1 MKKLLLL
8 LVMCLMIFGVCALPK
23 NRYQASIID
32 DANGLPDKNI
42 SDFVFDKF
50 GFLWVTTEGNIVRY
64 AYKNSVI
71 FNHRT
76 NPKINS
82 DNFRD
87 LLLIDSTLWT
97 FSAGDL
103 YGIDIVSMDL
113 KKKSLDR
120 KYGNITSFVH
130 CPDGLSLMISTD
142 KGYLLKYNTQQRL
155 LEQIYFFNK
164 EILSFIFFNDYT
176 IFLFLQGIPPI
187 VRFDLNQ
194 KKPLSSLSDLYV
206 NLWSH
211 FEKLENQGYSF
222 VAGKTVLKLNLNKDM
237 YDSLYSFP
245 FELRDIKAKNGILYY
260 LTVKNQVFEKDL
272 KTGISELIYDGGAN
286 EIKFLK
292 FGLNGLLYLVSRN
305 GLIILKKQ
313 QPFEALREYET
324 IPVQKIRRGIVE
336 DKAHQRLFFL
346 TYNGVYVYN
355 QKTKTYESYIAEI
368 INAYNACIDSKYIYV
383 VTDGAG
389 VYSIR
394 LSDLKV
400 ELIYSYK
407 KKSENDVSVFKL
419 NDESILLGWYK
430 GLKILNL
437 KTRKLQRLQ
446 LAYKGRLYDDI
457 LVSEIMCRNS
467 NEWWIATSRG
477 IFLLN
482 KDFKVIR
489 RYASDEPA
497 GSTISTDE
505 VNTIHFT
512 KNGCL
517 AGLADDLIF
526 IPFDHGSIESFFY
539 DKKIPVNK
547 IIGILE
553 DKLGRV
559 WLSSYNGLFCM
570 DMNTHAISAY
580 HAPDYFQFDEFNK
593 ASLLLSAS
601 GKMYYGTVSEYFSF
615 DPLEYETNKLNYTLN
630 VNTISIIDK
639 QNVKIRYHINKGELF
654 ELPSPNSN
662 LIVTLLFQNQLKP
675 DAVRYYYKIEGLSD
689 NWVSLENLSTLQLFS
704 LPTGIWNL
712 YFKAVNIDDMSAA
725 ETYVKILVPSI
736 YYKTIWFTGLMIL
749 LVILIGYAIHL
760 NRVNNFKKLLLLR
773 KEISNELHDSVG
785 TAVTKS
791 ILVAETIQRE
801 SGSKDNRLQQIIDYS
816 KQVNS
821 SFRDVLWSLEQSND
835 QILNLFD
842 RISEIGNAAV
852 ENTPFEFVIM
862 HHDVA
867 DDYTLTIRQ
876 KRELL
881 MVTREA
887 IHNVL
892 KHSTGNMI
900 VFEFRKVDEKLNLHI
915 HDNGIN
921 ETQDIQFSGIGLESI
936 KMRISKIGGK
946 VSFKKGKDGFD
957 IDINV

>member
-1 MKKLLLL
+1 MKRLLLL
-8 LVMCLMIFGVCALPK
+8 LVMCLMIFGVSALPK
-23 NRYQASIID
+23 NRYQVSIID

-42 SDFVFDKF
+42 SDFVFDQF
-50 GFLWVTTEGNIVRY
+50 GFLWLTTEGNIVRY

-71 FNHRT
+71 LNHHT
-76 NPKINS
+76 NPQINS

-87 LLLIDSTLWT
+87 LLLIDSTIWT

-120 KYGNITSFVH
+120 KYGNITSFVQ
-130 CPDGLSLMISTD
+130 CPDEISMMISTD
-142 KGYLLKYNTQQRL
+142 KGYLLKYNTQQRVL
-155 LEQIYFFNK
+155 QQIYIFNK
-164 EILSFIFFNDYT
+164 EILSFIFFNNHT

-194 KKPLSSLSDLYV
+194 KKPLSSLNDLYV
-206 NLWSH
+206 NFWSH
-211 FEKLENQGYSF
+211 FEKLENQVYGF
-222 VAGKTVLKLNLNKDM
+222 VAGKTVLKMNLEKNM

-245 FELRDIKAKNGILYY
+245 FEIRDVKAKNGILYY
-260 LTVKNQVFEKDL
+260 LTVKNQVFEKDI

-292 FGLNGLLYLVSRN
+292 FDLNGLLYLVSRN
-305 GLIILKKQ
+305 GLIILNKQ
-313 QPFEALREYET
+313 QPFEPFKEYEKT
-324 IPVQKIRRGIVE
+324 LVQKIRRGIVE
-336 DKAHQRLFFL
+336 DTAHQRLFFL

-355 QKTKTYESYIAEI
+355 QKTGKYESYITEI
-368 INAYNACIDSKYIYV
+368 ANAYNACIDSKYIYV
-383 VTDGAG
+383 TTDGAG

-400 ELIYSYK
+400 ELLYSYK
-407 KKSENDVSVFKL
+407 KKSENDVSVFKV
-419 NDESILLGWYK
+419 NDENILLGWYK
-430 GLKILNL
+430 GLKVLNL

-457 LVSEIMCRNS
+457 LVSDILCRNS

-489 RYASDEPA
+489 RYASDEPE
-497 GSTISTDE
+497 GSTISTDY

-539 DKKIPVNK
+539 EKNIPVNK

-553 DKLGRV
+553 DNIGRF
-559 WLSSYNGLFCM
+559 WLSSYNGLFCL
-570 DMNTHAISAY
+570 DLNIKTISAY

-615 DPLEYETNKLNYTLN
+615 DPLAYKTNKFNSALN
-630 VNTISIIDK
+630 VNTISVIEKD
-639 QNVKIRYHINKGELF
+639 NVKIRYHINKGELF

-662 LIVTLLFQNQLKP
+662 LVVTLLFQNQLKP

-689 NWVSLENLSTLQLFS
+689 KWISLENLSTLQLFS
-704 LPTGIWNL
+704 LPSGTWNL
-712 YFKAVNIDDMSAA
+712 SFKAVNIDDLSAA

-736 YYKTIWFTGLMIL
+736 YYKTIWFTVLMIL

-801 SGSKDNRLQQIIDYS
+801 SGFQDNRLQQIIDYS

-852 ENTPFEFVIM
+852 ENTPFEFVII
-862 HHDVA
+862 HHDV

-892 KHSTGNMI
+892 KHSNGNMI
-900 VFEFRKVDEKLNLHI
+900 VFEFRKVDGKLNLHI
-915 HDNGIN
+915 HDNGKN
-921 ETQDIQFSGIGLESI
+921 EDEDIQFSGMGLESI
-936 KMRISKIGGK
+936 KMRIRKIGGK
-946 VSFKKGKDGFD
+946 VSFTKRKDGFY